1 MTSGPTTA
9 IRTVRDAV
17 RTQLWPL
24 PTLAVTAAIALGL
37 VLPRVDAS
45 VDAGLSGWADTVLFG
60 GDAGS
65 ASTVLDAVASSLIT
79 VTSLTFSLTVVT
91 LQLASSQ
98 FSPRLLRTFTQDLFV
113 QSTLALF
120 LATFAYSLTVLRS
133 VRSGDDG
140 QEPFVPRISVTTS
153 YVLAMVSVIALVLF
167 LAHLARQIRVETMLH
182 QVRRDASGTL
192 RSVLPPRGEGR
203 PAVTV
208 PTGVGQPLLAT
219 TSGFLL
225 SVDADELLD
234 VSRATGSVVVL
245 TAMPGDFVVEG
256 TPVGSLHPAAAE
268 RGDTALLP
276 SQVPEEVR
284 LAVGSALR
292 TGTERTA
299 AQDVGF
305 GLRQLTDVATKALS
319 PGINDPT
326 TAVHALGHVSALLGE
341 LADAELGPVESRGD
355 DGSRVVLHRPDLE
368 HLVEMSLT
376 QIRRYGAAD
385 PLVVARLYRLLAE
398 LSWRVSPADAWLVE
412 RERGRLDHTVSASDF
427 DAVTLAGL
435 TELSRR
441 VTTAGPTPSSRS
453 AHG

>member
-412 RERGRLDHTVSASDF
+412 RERGGRRPTGSAAAIDAGHQAGHTQ
-427 DAVTLAGL
+427 L
-435 TELSRR
+435 
-441 VTTAGPTPSSRS
+441 
-453 AHG
+453 

>member
-208 PTGVGQPLLAT
+208 PTGDGQPLLAT

-225 SVDADELLD
+225 SVDAEELLD

-256 TPVGSLHPAAAE
+256 TPVGSLHPAVAE

>member
-1 MTSGPTTA
+1 M
-9 IRTVRDAV
+9 
-17 RTQLWPL
+17 
-24 PTLAVTAAIALGL
+24 
-37 VLPRVDAS
+37 
-45 VDAGLSGWADTVLFG
+45 LFG
-60 GDAGS
+60 GDASS

-153 YVLAMVSVIALVLF
+153 YVLAMVSVIGLVLF

-203 PAVTV
+203 PAVSM

-245 TAMPGDFVVEG
+245 TAMPGDFIVEG
-256 TPVGSLHPAAAE
+256 TPVGSLHPAAAA
-268 RGDTALLP
+268 RGDTAARP
-276 SQVPEEVR
+276 SEVPEEVR
-284 LAVGSALR
+284 LAVGTALR

-299 AQDVGF
+299 AQDIGF

-341 LADAELGPVESRGD
+341 LAEAELGPVESRGD

-398 LSWRVSPADAWLVE
+398 LSWRISPTDSWLVD
-412 RERGRLDHTVSASDF
+412 RERGRLDRTVSASDF
-427 DAVTLAGL
+427 DDVTLAGL
-435 TELSRR
+435 TDLSRR
-441 VTTAGPTPSSRS
+441 VTTAGPAPASAS

>member
-1 MTSGPTTA
+1 VA
-9 IRTVRDAV
+9 AV
-17 RTQLWPL
+17 
-24 PTLAVTAAIALGL
+24 ALGL
-37 VLPRVDAS
+37 LLPGVDAT
-45 VDAGLSGWADTVLFG
+45 VDSDLSGWVDTMLFG

-140 QEPFVPRISVTTS
+140 QDPFVPRISVTTS
-153 YVLAMVSVIALVLF
+153 YVLSKLIVIGLVLF
-167 LAHLARQIRVETMLH
+167 LAQLTRQIRVETMLH
-182 QVRRDASGTL
+182 QVRHDASGTL
-192 RSVLPPRGEGR
+192 RSVLPPRAEGR
-203 PAVTV
+203 PAVTT
-208 PTGVGQPLLAT
+208 PAGAGQPLLAP
-219 TSGFLL
+219 TSGFVLT
-225 SVDADELLD
+225 VDADDLLD

-256 TPVGSLHPAAAE
+256 TPVGWFRADPPG
-268 RGDTALLP
+268 RGVDVPLP
-276 SQVPEEVR
+276 PEVLETVQT
-284 LAVGSALR
+284 AVGSALR

-326 TAVHALGHVSALLGE
+326 TAVHALGHVSALLCE
-341 LADAELGPVESRGD
+341 LARAQLGAIESRGD
-355 DGSRVVLHRPDLE
+355 DGARVVLLRPDLE
-368 HLVEMSLT
+368 YFVGMSLT
-376 QIRRYGAAD
+376 QIRRYGAGD

-398 LSWRVSPADAWLVE
+398 LAWHVSPADAWLIG
-412 RERGRLDHTVSASDF
+412 RERRRLDRTVAASDF
-427 DAVTLAGL
+427 DDVTRDELA
-435 TELSRR
+435 ELSRR
-441 VTTAGPTPSSRS
+441 VTTAGPTPVSR
-453 AHG
+453 AGEG